1 MIKNPIKTQEIGA
14 NADISL
20 KRVMLKLRDIYKP
33 FKWPV
38 IAIFVLLLVGEGL
51 NLTSPYIYGKIID
64 GIIAKK
70 DMVDVMKL
78 LFISLGIYILNG
90 VILNLIR
97 EKIEIERLDF
107 DVDRRVSRK
116 TLKKILGF
124 SIGQHDNQ
132 NSGIKKSV
140 IDKGEHSLTALALTV
155 IYEIIPSILQVVVSI
170 VALAYLAPILGLIV
184 FIGVCIFLA
193 ASIYMNNILKDDS
206 KKIDDM
212 RHDNSKK
219 HGEILRNVSL
229 VKINAKEQEMIKEY
243 DSDLKKTNELGK
255 KVWMKFSIFAL
266 VRSALSYVTRFSVMF
281 VGIYLVYKEVYTPG
295 SLVIFWSWSNN
306 AFNDL
311 GYLARLQRRTIEM
324 YTAVKKYFVLLDVE
338 SDIKE
343 IDNPIVPEKIN
354 GKIEFRNVT
363 FGYPIREYVKEEG
376 EEEDSEKETEIKS
389 EKKHVLEDVNI
400 VIEAGQKVAIVG
412 PSGAGKSTLVQ
423 LILRAYDPSKGHI
436 LVDGQELRNL
446 SLHKFRSA
454 LGIVPQDISL
464 FDNTLR
470 YNIMFGASEKIN
482 DSHLSEAV
490 KMASLDRFVSRLEKG
505 FSTVVGERGVKL
517 SGGERQRVGIARA
530 LVKDPSILIFDEA
543 TSSLDT
549 ENEALI
555 RESIEKA
562 SKGRT
567 TIIIAHR
574 LSTIKDADKIVVME
588 KGKVVGEGSHEEL
601 LKTCETYQRLINN
614 QTVMVIE

>member
-1 MIKNPIKTQEIGA
+1 MNKNPIKTQEIDA
-14 NADISL
+14 NADDISL

-38 IAIFVLLLVGEGL
+38 ITIFVLLLVGEGL
-51 NLTSPYIYGKIID
+51 NLASPYIYGKIID

-70 DMVDVMKL
+70 DMIDVMKL

-90 VILNLIR
+90 VILNFIR

-116 TLKKILGF
+116 TLKKMLGF

-140 IDKGEHSLTALALTV
+140 IDKGEHSLTALAFTV
-155 IYEIIPSILQVVVSI
+155 IYEIIPSVLQVVVSI

-193 ASIYMNNILKDDS
+193 ASIYTSNILKDDS

-295 SLVIFWSWSNN
+295 SLVIFWSWSNG

-311 GYLARLQRRTIEM
+311 GYLARLHRRTIEM
-324 YTAVKKYFVLLDVE
+324 YTAVKKYFVLLEVE
-338 SDIKE
+338 PDIKE
-343 IDNPIVPEKIN
+343 IESPVTPEKIH
-354 GKIEFRNVT
+354 GKIEFKDVT

-376 EEEDSEKETEIKS
+376 EEDEVGVENQ
-389 EKKHVLEDVNI
+389 EKKYVLDGVNI

-464 FDNTLR
+464 FDNTLK

-614 QTVMVIE
+614 QTVMVTE